1 MKVGII
7 GGGITGL
14 TSAYDLSK
22 AGHDVVVFESSNQL
36 GGHASTFEVQGA
48 PLERGYH
55 HWFTSDDDI
64 LALMEEVGLGEE
76 VIWNKS
82 SVGTFYNG
90 HTYEFS
96 TPFDIL
102 KYKPLT
108 LLSF

>member
-7 GGGITGL
+7 GAGITGL

-36 GGHASTFEVQGA
+36 GGHASTFEVQGT

-64 LALMEEVGLGEE
+64 LTLMEEVGLGNQ
-76 VIWNKS
+76 VIW
-82 SVGTFYNG
+82 
-90 HTYEFS
+90 
-96 TPFDIL
+96 
-102 KYKPLT
+102 
-108 LLSF
+108 LSLIHI

>member
-7 GGGITGL
+7 GAGITGL

-64 LALMEEVGLGEE
+64 LTLGVGA
-76 VIWNKS
+76 
-82 SVGTFYNG
+82 
-90 HTYEFS
+90 
-96 TPFDIL
+96 
-102 KYKPLT
+102 
-108 LLSF
+108 